1 MDYGRVFSYCL
12 EPDAPQSSP
21 VRSLCSLHALGR
33 VAVALCNGRLFLCSS
48 DVTPTSPVLGEG
60 SFVMTELAGST
71 QEIHCLAVTQ
81 TLTTW

>member
-1 MDYGRVFSYCL
+1 MDYSRVFSYCL

-21 VRSLCSLHALGR
+21 VRSLCSLYALGR
-33 VAVALCNGRLFLCSS
+33 VAVALLNGRLFLCSS

-81 TLTTW
+81 TDTNW